1 MYAKAQIGTIGCSAP
16 PLTPGVY
23 STPPNKMLENR
34 TIVLSHS
41 LPHWNETQTKCRQA
55 GTSNGPNALT
65 TALKG
70 VGRPMIEPDASEAIG
85 GSSVAFLFLPGAS
98 CGPVQST
105 KISWTSACVRSGIAV
120 AATPAVSEPIAWR
133 SRECRKPG
141 PGSRG
146 GGGFPLRL
154 EQVQHPAA
162 LRQGWLDG
170 DDHQRAS
177 CSSTTCLAPRLCWWF
192 CWSAFVSSW
201 TVTMPSSP
209 SMAVLSRWLLRA

>member
-1 MYAKAQIGTIGCSAP
+1 VYAKAQIGTIGCSAP

-85 GSSVAFLFLPGAS
+85 GSSVAFF
-98 CGPVQST
+98 
-105 KISWTSACVRSGIAV
+105 IS
-120 AATPAVSEPIAWR
+120 
-133 SRECRKPG
+133 
-141 PGSRG
+141 
-146 GGGFPLRL
+146 
-154 EQVQHPAA
+154 A
-162 LRQGWLDG
+162 LRFL
-170 DDHQRAS
+170 R
-177 CSSTTCLAPRLCWWF
+177 PRSIDQNLVDFGMC
-192 CWSAFVSSW
+192 A
-201 TVTMPSSP
+201 
-209 SMAVLSRWLLRA
+209 